1 MTATATLAP
10 VTFKSAELGTV
21 TLSTYVDPHPTLKG
35 TDKVAV
41 ECGQCTNGVYTG
53 FSRVHWNNGAGDTT
67 WCFWCNG
74 TNRRFISVST
84 ARRNAKSAAFRA
96 EYAVEIEAVRIAR
109 EAEANARI
117 AAEEFAAAWDAA
129 HAEQARR
136 AALVQGFLGQIGEKV
151 TGTGTVQVAKYI
163 EGSWNRSS
171 SMFIVVKLDSGQ
183 VVKTFGS
190 SQTLFRLDRG
200 WRVEVSGTVKAH
212 ETFNGQD
219 QTVLTRTKAVVLDE
233 D

>member
-1 MTATATLAP
+1 MTATTAT
-10 VTFKSAELGTV
+10 TFKSSELGTV
-21 TLSTYVDPHPTLKG
+21 TLTTYVDPHPTLKG

-74 TNRRFISVST
+74 TNRRYISVST
-84 ARRNAKSAAFRA
+84 ARRNAKRDAFRA
-96 EYAVEIEAVRIAR
+96 EYAAQIEANRIAR

-117 AAEEFAAAWDAA
+117 AAAAFEAAWDAA

-136 AALVQGFLGQIGEKV
+136 AALVQGFLGQVGEKV

-171 SMFIVVKLDSGQ
+171 SMFIVIKLDSGQ

-190 SQTLFRLDRG
+190 SQTLFPLGRG
-200 WRVEVSGTVKAH
+200 YRVILTGKVKSL
-212 ETFNGQD
+212 ETYQGQD
-219 QTVLTRTKAVVLDE
+219 QTVLSHTKAEVLDE